1 MGGPGRVAFHRG
13 APPSWRWWL
22 VRQQIFSLPPGRG
35 SGDAGCRAEA
45 PGPARVDSRR
55 GLCVFVP
62 GTLGFATRV
71 PPQQPGPSQER
82 SLQRNT
88 LGVEESQHR
97 NAPSL

>member
-1 MGGPGRVAFHRG
+1 MAT
-13 APPSWRWWL
+13 
-22 VRQQIFSLPPGRG
+22 Q
-35 SGDAGCRAEA
+35 DAGLRLQGQPAWTPGGACVCLSRAHWA
-45 PGPARVDSRR
+45 LP
-55 GLCVFVP
+55 
-62 GTLGFATRV
+62 RV